1 MTLAEA
7 HEIMRREVISLRH
20 ENERLK
26 KGTYV
31 SPEEKELKKLKS
43 EIARLEKERDR
54 YHSLWRERVESSSYW
69 EERRIESPLATSQ
82 KREYEAK
89 IELLEKANA
98 EKQKAIFAL
107 QQENEQLKTGKII
120 ASKDREI
127 QRLKAENARL
137 VRARDQYH
145 KLWRDVNLQ
154 NRIFQQDQYFITTSA
169 RIGQLEEENRKLTT
183 VYEFRL
189 ASIQQE
195 MANKEE
201 KIRLLEDEILRLRAR
216 LNTDSSNSSF
226 PTSKTP
232 VGKKKIIPNSRI
244 RTGKRRGG
252 QEGHAKAK
260 LSSFEDEEITNKV
273 EHTADQCPHCSGA
286 IVETGRVITK
296 DEGDYE
302 IRIIKNRHEF
312 YEYRCLHCGKTFHS
326 PIPLTLKEENQ
337 YGPNIQALILTLLN
351 SGFVSIARTQ
361 QMLCGLLNGQMTPSA
376 GYIVKVQART
386 AKKLE
391 PFVDEVKR
399 HIPTLKVLH
408 WDDTVVFVDARRT
421 CMRFYG
427 DERVALYTAHEK
439 KDRNGLE
446 MDGILANLSSDTV
459 VMHDHNS
466 INYNA
471 DFHFQNIE
479 CNAHLLRD
487 IQKLAD
493 ITPHKW
499 PSSLKSL
506 IQDTLHAR
514 KLLKEKG
521 KSAFPQTRIQ
531 SFNRRVSEIL
541 EKGRQEYNN
550 DEGHFYHAEEL
561 RLLNRLEKY
570 RGNYF
575 AWLADF
581 SLPTTNN
588 IAERSLR
595 GIKTKEKVSGQFLSE
610 ESAEYFACIRTY
622 AETCSRN
629 GINPYNAFMRL
640 LLGEPYTLSEIL
652 SSPTL
657 A

>member
-31 SPEEKELKKLKS
+31 SPEEKELKKLQS
-43 EIARLEKERDR
+43 EIARLQKERDR
-54 YHSLWRERVESSSYW
+54 YHRLWREKVENSSYY
-69 EERRIESPLATSQ
+69 EERPIESPLAIAQ
-82 KREYEAK
+82 IREYEAK
-89 IELLEKANA
+89 IELLKKTNDEM
-98 EKQKAIFAL
+98 QKAVFAL
-107 QQENEQLKTGKII
+107 QRENEQLKTGKTIV
-120 ASKDREI
+120 AKEREI
-127 QRLKAENARL
+127 KRLKAENERL
-137 VRARDQYH
+137 TRARDQYH

-154 NRIFQQDQYFITTSA
+154 NMIYQQDGYYKITSS
-169 RIGQLEEENRKLTT
+169 RIDQLEEENKKLTT
-183 VYEFRL
+183 VYELRI

-195 MANKEE
+195 MAQKEE
-201 KIRLLEDEILRLRAR
+201 KIRLLEDEILRLHAR
-216 LNTDSSNSSF
+216 LNTDGTNSSL

-244 RTGKRRGG
+244 KTGKRRGG
-252 QEGHAKAK
+252 QAGHAKAK
-260 LSSFEDEEITNKV
+260 LRSFEDDEITNTV
-273 EHTADQCPHCSGA
+273 DHPAEQCPQCGGN

-302 IRIIKNRHEF
+302 IRIVRKRHKF
-312 YEYRCLHCGKTFHS
+312 YEYRCLQCRETFHS
-326 PIPLTLKEENQ
+326 PIPLELKEENQ
-337 YGPNIQALILTLLN
+337 YGSNIQALILMLLN

-361 QMLCGLLNGQMTPSA
+361 QMLHGLLGGQMTPSA

-386 AKKLE
+386 AKRLGA
-391 PFVDEVKR
+391 FVDEVKR
-399 HIPTLKVLH
+399 HIATLKVLH

-427 DERVALYTAHEK
+427 NDRIALYTAHEK
-439 KDRNGLE
+439 KDRDGLE

-466 INYNA
+466 INYNS
-471 DFHFQNIE
+471 DYHFQNIE
-479 CNAHLLRD
+479 CIAHLLRD
-487 IQKLAD
+487 IQKLID

-499 PSSLKSL
+499 PGSLKSL

-514 KLLKEKG
+514 KLLVEKG
-521 KSAFPQTRIQ
+521 QSAFPQTRIQ
-531 SFNRRVSEIL
+531 NFNRRISEIL
-541 EKGRQEYNN
+541 ERGRQEYNN
-550 DEGHFYHAEEL
+550 DEGHFYHADEL

-595 GIKTKEKVSGQFLSE
+595 GIKTKEKVSGQFLTE
-610 ESAEYFACIRTY
+610 ESAEHFACIRTY

-629 GINPYNAFMRL
+629 GINPYHAFIRL
-640 LLGEPYTLSEIL
+640 LLGTPYTLSEIL
-652 SSPTL
+652 SSPTHP
-657 A
+657 